1 MPLAPSPLLPNRTVA
16 RRSRST
22 PVTTLLQIPRMVLS
36 IRAANVMLISRM
48 PRQLLDVSRQLSSE
62 EREDDDL
69 KKPRSSTF
77 PTG

>member
-1 MPLAPSPLLPNRTVA
+1 
-16 RRSRST
+16 
-22 PVTTLLQIPRMVLS
+22 LLQIPRMVLS

-48 PRQLLDVSRQLSSE
+48 PRQLLDVSRQRSSE